1 MAAASMAQTRA
12 YLGID
17 GQGLDPVLNPLRRE
31 AERYVR
37 RNVLVGDLLRDPPAN
52 ERDFLYQYPDYLV
65 PAQLVIIKW
74 MFERREGPAE
84 GKSVPDI
91 SGYILGFERT
101 GLDTDGPL
109 AVHLPSEILLPP
121 MPFFYLGWTQA
132 PPAVGFDMDLAQALA
147 QVITQDDFD
156 HAARADGN
164 GPLAWPMAH
173 FTANSAN
180 GWGYYWIAV
189 EDGRGEPPGGVASN
203 GIPQGTGLTANGTTG
218 FTDPNTE
225 LDLEFWIWPTAL
237 NVTALGD
244 GSRNLTLLGY
254 TDA

>member
-1 MAAASMAQTRA
+1 M
-12 YLGID
+12 
-17 GQGLDPVLNPLRRE
+17 
-31 AERYVR
+31 
-37 RNVLVGDLLRDPPAN
+37 VGDLLRDPPAN

-84 GKSVPDI
+84 GKKCTGHKRVHPGFRADGFGHGRAVGRASAERDI
-91 SGYILGFERT
+91 AAA
-101 GLDTDGPL
+101 D
-109 AVHLPSEILLPP
+109 AVLLP
-121 MPFFYLGWTQA
+121 GVDA
-132 PPAVGFDMDLAQALA
+132 SPAGGRLRYGLEAQALA

-225 LDLEFWIWPTAL
+225 LALEFWIWPTAL

-254 TDA
+254 TDS

>member
-1 MAAASMAQTRA
+1 M
-12 YLGID
+12 
-17 GQGLDPVLNPLRRE
+17 
-31 AERYVR
+31 R

-74 MFERREGPAE
+74 MFESVGKGQRRGR
-84 GKSVPDI
+84 SVPDI
-91 SGYILGFERT
+91 SAYITGFRADRFGHGRAVGRASAER
-101 GLDTDGPL
+101 DIAAAD
-109 AVHLPSEILLPP
+109 AVLLPGVDTSP
-121 MPFFYLGWTQA
+121 ACSRLRYGLG
-132 PPAVGFDMDLAQALA
+132 PGVGPSHYARRFRPRGQGGREW
-147 QVITQDDFD
+147 
-156 HAARADGN
+156 AAGVAHGAFHGQLRERLGVLLDRCRGWPV
-164 GPLAWPMAH
+164 GSRRVAWP
-173 FTANSAN
+173 
-180 GWGYYWIAV
+180 
-189 EDGRGEPPGGVASN
+189 SN

-254 TDA
+254 TDL